1 MHLIRKGT
9 GTGALNRPDGFGQRI
24 CSLTVIRSTAGR
36 PWISRSSYE
45 RVTLLHWIYYAL
57 MPETEPA
64 PRSSEQ
70 LLTVL
75 SPVMELIA
83 SGPRLSDVLRALAT
97 FIDHQSPVGRCCIS
111 LTDEDG
117 ATLRLCAAPK
127 LPTGFA
133 AAIHRVPIGPK
144 SGACGTAAYRRE
156 RVVIADLATDPLFE
170 QYRDV
175 ALAHGLR
182 SCWSTPIQ
190 SAEGAV
196 LGTLTVYHTRRRV
209 PKEREIAAVEI
220 GGHIAL
226 IAIERARMDAQL
238 QAGKEL
244 FRSLIENTSDIVS
257 IIDQSGIFR
266 YVSPSMHS
274 VLGFHPSETV
284 GTSVFA
290 PLHPD
295 DLAQWRQHF
304 EETLRQPGVWMH
316 AEKRVRHKDGSWRV
330 IETIANNQLSNPAI
344 AGVIVTGRDITNR
357 KRTEEDLIS
366 SRERYRELLENA
378 NDIIFTHD
386 LALRLT
392 SL

>member
-36 PWISRSSYE
+36 HVYLCISRSPSE

-97 FIDHQSPVGRCCIS
+97 FIDHQSTVGRCCIS

-127 LPTGFA
+127 LPTCFA
-133 AAIHRVPIGPK
+133 AAIHRVPIDPK

-182 SCWSTPIQ
+182 
-190 SAEGAV
+190 
-196 LGTLTVYHTRRRV
+196 
-209 PKEREIAAVEI
+209 
-220 GGHIAL
+220 
-226 IAIERARMDAQL
+226 
-238 QAGKEL
+238 
-244 FRSLIENTSDIVS
+244 
-257 IIDQSGIFR
+257 
-266 YVSPSMHS
+266 
-274 VLGFHPSETV
+274 
-284 GTSVFA
+284 
-290 PLHPD
+290 
-295 DLAQWRQHF
+295 
-304 EETLRQPGVWMH
+304 
-316 AEKRVRHKDGSWRV
+316 
-330 IETIANNQLSNPAI
+330 
-344 AGVIVTGRDITNR
+344 
-357 KRTEEDLIS
+357 
-366 SRERYRELLENA
+366 
-378 NDIIFTHD
+378 
-386 LALRLT
+386 
-392 SL
+392 